1 MKMAEQMLF
10 TELVTGHCG
19 EECTGMVKEK
29 LKKRKWILIPCF
41 ITIALIISLCVVVS
55 VLHEK
60 QNNHH
65 HMDCVLR
72 PTFKK
77 DDHHKACPHVDQY
90 PLSND
95 VFVRICRNDTQQIDI
110 RRLHNHEPDGE
121 GITLSLMQWQY
132 LKKSVDHID
141 ESILQSQKNM

>member
-1 MKMAEQMLF
+1 MAEQMLF
-10 TELVTGHCG
+10 TELLTGNCG
-19 EECTGMVKEK
+19 DECKGMLTEK
-29 LKKRKWILIPCF
+29 LKRKWVVIPVF
-41 ITIALIISLCVVVS
+41 ITIAIIISLCVVVS

-65 HMDCVLR
+65 MDCVLR

-77 DDHHKACPHVDQY
+77 DSPKACPHVDQY

-95 VFVRICRNDTQQIDI
+95 VFVRICLNDTQQIDI
-110 RRLHNHEPDGE
+110 RRFHTHRQEE
-121 GITLSLMQWQY
+121 GITLSMMQWQY

-141 ESILQSQKNM
+141 ESILKSQKHM

>member
-10 TELVTGHCG
+10 TELLTGHCG
-19 EECTGMVKEK
+19 EECKGMVTEK
-29 LKKRKWILIPCF
+29 LKKRKWILIPGF
-41 ITIALIISLCVVVS
+41 IMIALIISLCAVVS

-60 QNNHH
+60 QNNHNV
-65 HMDCVLR
+65 DCVLR

-77 DDHHKACPHVDQY
+77 YDHHKVCPHVDRY

-95 VFVRICRNDTQQIDI
+95 IFVRICVNDTQQIDI
-110 RRLHNHEPDGE
+110 RRFHNDGPDEE